1 LVCFV
6 ELQGIMMAG
15 EPVSVDLEEILAE
28 NKALRAEN
36 RDLLREIE
44 LLEQALS
51 EPKQRR
57 RKRGDDE

>member
-28 NKALRAEN
+28 NKALKVEN

>member
-6 ELQGIMMAG
+6 ELQGTMMAG

-28 NKALRAEN
+28 NKALKVEN